1 MQKVTEVFTITATP
15 VQIVEDTT
23 VKKDT
28 IGTGGGN

>member
-1 MQKVTEVFTITATP
+1 MQKVAEIFTITATP

-28 IGTGGGN
+28 TRTGGGN